1 MNDLEKLKHL
11 LNHWMEHNEEHAKT
25 YLEWA
30 KKAEVS
36 GNQELM
42 QMLNKIAGDTKK
54 MEVLFKKAK
63 ALLDNSR
70 N

>member
-11 LNHWMEHNEEHAKT
+11 LDHWLEHNEEHAKT

-30 KKAEVS
+30 NKAGAS

-42 QMLNKIAGDTKK
+42 EMLNKIAEDTKK
-54 MEVLFKKAK
+54 IEVLFKKAK

>member
-11 LNHWMEHNEEHAKT
+11 LDHWLEHNEEHAKT

-30 KKAEVS
+30 KKAKAA

-42 QMLNKIAGDTKK
+42 EMLNKIAGNTKK
-54 MEVLFKKAK
+54 VEVLFKKAK
-63 ALLDNSR
+63 ALLDNSK